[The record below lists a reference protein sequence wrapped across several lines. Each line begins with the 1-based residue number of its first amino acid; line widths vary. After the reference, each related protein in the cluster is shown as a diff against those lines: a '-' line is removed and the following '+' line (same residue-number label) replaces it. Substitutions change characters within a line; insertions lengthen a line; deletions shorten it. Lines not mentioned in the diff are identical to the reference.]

1 MGAVRRRPDL
11 VLPPVDKAL
20 GACVPVDNWHNRARG
35 SKGCGM
41 TIISTQA
48 WLDGGGSRGELRTQ
62 LAQNKL
68 VRLRRGV
75 LMPADQP
82 PAWELHVRRIRAVAP
97 ELGVDTLFGHVS
109 AAVLHGLPVLP
120 SRLGN
125 VVVVRTGGGHG
136 NVRPGLRAIGAQI
149 SPDDR
154 EIVSALPVTSMERT
168 VVDLVRVLPFPEA
181 VMIADAGLARGLDR
195 ARLLDRTSAG
205 RGCRMA
211 RRALLF
217 ADARSES
224 PGESLSRVRIE
235 QAGLPSPALQ
245 TEFFDE
251 TGSVVAR
258 VDFWWEQFGLVGEF
272 DGAVK
277 YTGALTPGEAP
288 AETVFAEKRR
298 EQRLQDAGST
308 IVRWTWPELW
318 DGRLETRLRRA
329 MNRQVNGRGPAFGLA
344 FEDSRRGRALPL

>member
-1 MGAVRRRPDL
+1 
-11 VLPPVDKAL
+11 
-20 GACVPVDNWHNRARG
+20 
-35 SKGCGM
+35 M

-48 WLDGGGSRGELRTQ
+48 WLDGGGSRSQLRTQ

-68 VRLRRGV
+68 VRLRPGV

-82 PAWELHVRRIRAVAP
+82 TAWELHQRRIGAIAP
-97 ELGVDTLFGHVS
+97 ELGGNTLFGHVS
-109 AAVLHGLPVLP
+109 AAVLHGLPVLS
-120 SRLGN
+120 SRLGSL
-125 VVVVRTGGGHG
+125 VVVRTGGGHG
-136 NVRPGLRAIGAQI
+136 NVRPGLRAVSAEL
-149 SPDDR
+149 PPADR
-154 EIVSALPVTSMERT
+154 DRTAALPVTSLERT

-195 ARLLDRTSAG
+195 ARLLERTATG

-224 PGESLSRVRIE
+224 PGESLSRVRME
-235 QAGLPSPALQ
+235 QAGLPAPELQ
-245 TEFFDE
+245 TEFLNE

-258 VDFWWEQFGLVGEF
+258 VDFWWEEFGLVGEF

-277 YTGALTPGEAP
+277 YTGALTPGQP
-288 AETVFAEKRR
+288 PMETLLAEKRR
-298 EQRLQDAGST
+298 EQRLQDAGSM

-318 DGRLETRLRRA
+318 DGGLETRLRGA
-329 MNRQVNGRGPAFGLA
+329 MNGR
-344 FEDSRRGRALPL
+344 RRGGGHGFGQAGQHSLRVRVLPR

>member
-1 MGAVRRRPDL
+1 
-11 VLPPVDKAL
+11 
-20 GACVPVDNWHNRARG
+20 
-35 SKGCGM
+35 M

-48 WLDGGGSRGELRTQ
+48 WLDGGGSRSQLRTQ

-68 VRLRRGV
+68 VRLRPGV

-82 PAWELHVRRIRAVAP
+82 PAWELHQRRIRAVAP
-97 ELGVDTLFGHVS
+97 ELGVNTLFGHVS
-109 AAVLHGLPVLP
+109 AAVLHGLPVLS
-120 SRLGN
+120 SRLGE

-136 NVRPGLRAIGAQI
+136 NVRPGLRGVSAEL
-149 SPDDR
+149 PPEDR
-154 EIVSALPVTSMERT
+154 DRTAALPVTSLERT

-195 ARLLDRTSAG
+195 TRLLGRTATG

-235 QAGLPSPALQ
+235 QSGLPAPALQ
-245 TEFFDE
+245 TEFFQE

-258 VDFWWEQFGLVGEF
+258 VDFWWEEFGLVGEF

-277 YTGALTPGEAP
+277 YTGALTPGAP
-288 AETVFAEKRR
+288 PTETLLAEKRR
-298 EQRLQDAGST
+298 EQRLQDAGCM

-318 DGRLETRLRRA
+318 DGRLETRLRGA
-329 MNRQVNGRGPAFGLA
+329 MNGRRNAGKSPGLA
-344 FEDSRRGRALPL
+344 AENSLRVRVLPP